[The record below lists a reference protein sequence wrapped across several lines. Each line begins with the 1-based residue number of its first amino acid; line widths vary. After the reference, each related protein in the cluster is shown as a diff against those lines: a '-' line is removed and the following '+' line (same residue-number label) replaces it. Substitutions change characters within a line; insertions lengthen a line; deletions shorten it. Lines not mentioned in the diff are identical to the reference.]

1 MKMKRR
7 VPEPE
12 GADEDADAAG
22 AMSSVNC
29 VVCGA
34 QLAALDAAAR
44 TAHVNAC
51 IDGRPVGEASCCTCA
66 VCGRDLSGYTDS
78 ARLHH
83 ANRCCDKL
91 SEASVESSQSSSAVA
106 AQLSVAASSTARTSE
121 RSPAAPMTRASSPSL
136 CHCVVCGKDITKL
149 KNQTEHMKRCAK
161 RTGMPAARLLELA
174 RGVNAGD
181 GAMPVRQIVRQP
193 GGLGGLGPRR
203 KTKDQRQQ
211 LLGSGKENV
220 VDSTATGAAH
230 MPIDSAI
237 VTWLRQAGLAKYC
250 PIFLREEIDLDGA
263 LQPCSWLGNVADDR
277 ICRVCSGQR
286 CGCLTMQIFS
296 GLVSA
301 A

>member
-1 MKMKRR
+1 MKLKRR
-7 VPEPE
+7 VPEPV
-12 GADEDADAAG
+12 GADADSDADAAG

-29 VVCGA
+29 VVGGA

-51 IDGRPVGEASCCTCA
+51 IDGRAVGEESCCTCA

-78 ARLHH
+78 ARIHH
-83 ANRCCDKL
+83 ANRCCDRL
-91 SEASVESSQSSSAVA
+91 SEASVESSPSSSAVA
-106 AQLSVAASSTARTSE
+106 AQLSVAASWTASTSE

-136 CHCVVCGKDITKL
+136 CNCVVCGKDITKL

-181 GAMPVRQIVRQP
+181 SEMPVSNIVRQP
-193 GGLGGLGPRR
+193 GGLGPR
-203 KTKDQRQQ
+203 KKLKDQRQQ

-220 VDSTATGAAH
+220 VDGTATAAAH

-263 LQPCSWLGNVADDR
+263 LQPCSWLGIVADDR
-277 ICRVCSGQR
+277 VCRVCPGQL
-286 CGCLTMQIFS
+286 CGCLMMQIFS
-296 GLVSA
+296 GLVLA